1 MTILH
6 KLNLILLSNNDHE
19 TSQICYLLAKN
30 DWDVNLAYGPKE
42 CHEFTKVTNADAI
55 IIYMDNEEIIN
66 YDLID
71 WLQEEYPIIIIDD
84 LNSETISRKL
94 NKLGC
99 ILVDAQ
105 QKDQLLQ
112 KTINDCIHNFRY
124 QRAA

>member
-55 IIYMDNEEIIN
+55 IIYLDNEEIIN

-71 WLQEEYPIIIIDD
+71 WLREEYPIIVIDELDSELIERKLHKMGCIIID
-84 LNSETISRKL
+84 S
-94 NKLGC
+94 
-99 ILVDAQ
+99 Q
-105 QKDQLLQ
+105 QADQVLR
-112 KTINDCIHNFRY
+112 KTINDSIHDFRY
-124 QRAA
+124 QRAG